1 MYYTYMLKCVCGS
14 ATRNFKFDSNTSISV
29 ERKMYQEFVQG
40 QDILHF
46 SFEQVQVDGI
56 LGERKWD
63 LNSF

>member
-1 MYYTYMLKCVCGS
+1 MCLWFC
-14 ATRNFKFDSNTSISV
+14 NFKLDSNTSISG
-29 ERKMYQEFVQG
+29 ELNQEFVQG

-56 LGERKWD
+56 LSKSKWD